1 MSALL
6 VRGERPGLTRA
17 EQWLRGAAAGLALT
31 SAGFAVWYAAKGI
44 FTASEYPYAA
54 NSVAKDLLLMGLSL
68 LVFWDVRR
76 WAAIAV
82 PLIVLVH
89 VAMPVI
95 MLVVGTGNGF
105 DHTWIGPPDTAE
117 AFRNGWLAADVL
129 VAVAF
134 VWLHRSAARARY
146 DLRYLPPSA
155 FRALMALAEVLV
167 LRKDPVVRPAEVAVR
182 VDRYLAG
189 FRARRKWVIRLALVA
204 LAYWPLV
211 TLRPPF
217 HVMSVELRERWIRR
231 RFFDEVADRLVPE
244 WLRSL
249 RQTALLTAQQ
259 FCYMGYYGDGEAA
272 ERAGYVPF
280 SRRPGYE
287 DAMKRVDRGRRGVRC
302 MAPGDIPGEEL
313 TADVLIVGTGAG
325 GATLAYELARRGR
338 EVLMV
343 ERGSHVPPS
352 DFTEDEAEQLS
363 KLYADGALNFSTDF
377 HFRVAQGMCVGG
389 STVVNNAVCFNLP
402 PHVLERWNDPGGL
415 NAGLDEE
422 RVWEAFRSVRKL
434 MKVASVGP
442 PEILNPGAFRIIKG
456 LEHTARRPFE
466 LVECNIADCLGS
478 GYCNIGCAYGKKLS
492 ALDWTLPRAQED
504 FGDAVR
510 ILPDCRVEKVLVRD
524 KRAYGVRARLEDGRR
539 LTVRANTV
547 VLSAGAIASSLILQR
562 SGLGGEL
569 AGRGL
574 AFNMGSPV
582 TFDFAD
588 VLHSERGMQISHFMR
603 PTDGTDD
610 GLVFESWFNP
620 IVAQSLFM
628 PGWFEEHWDNMR
640 RYKRM
645 TCLGTVVG
653 TESNGSVKAAR
664 LLGGV
669 QLDYVPSNE
678 DFVRM
683 KNGVRLACELGLEA
697 GAERV
702 MPATFRAMNITS
714 RRELSR
720 IDDELG
726 DASDLSVNSVHPQ
739 GGNAMSADPVR
750 GVVDPS
756 FRVYG
761 TLGLHVCD
769 ASVFPSSITVNPQLT
784 VMALAAYAADEI
796 GGPAPPRPASER
808 ARSASAKSPTA
819 SASATASAASSADRA
834 GSRSRSAR
842 A

>member
-17 EQWLRGAAAGLALT
+17 EQLLRGAAALLAFT
-31 SAGFAVWYAAKGI
+31 STGFAVWYGVKGL
-44 FTASEYPYAA
+44 TSVSEFPYAA
-54 NSVAKDLLLMGLSL
+54 NSIAKDLLLMGLAA

-76 WAAIAV
+76 WASVAV

-89 VAMPVI
+89 LAMPVV
-95 MLVVGTGNGF
+95 MLLVGTKHGIA
-105 DHTWIGPPDTAE
+105 HTWIGPPASATG
-117 AFRNGWLAADVL
+117 FRAGWLGADLV

-134 VWLHRSAARARY
+134 VLLHNRAIRARY

-155 FRALMALAEVLV
+155 FRALMALAQVLV
-167 LRKDPVVRPAEVAVR
+167 LRKDPLVAPAEVAVR

-189 FRARRKWVIRLALVA
+189 FRARGKWQIRLALVG

-211 TLRPPF
+211 TFRPPF
-217 HVMSVELRERWIRR
+217 HMMSVDLRERWVRR
-231 RFFDEVADRLVPE
+231 RFFEEVADRLVPE
-244 WLRSL
+244 WVRSL
-249 RQTALLTAQQ
+249 RQTAILAAQQ
-259 FCYMGYYGDGEAA
+259 FCFMGYYGDEDAA
-272 ERAGYVPF
+272 ERAGYLPF
-280 SRRPGYE
+280 SRRPGFAE
-287 DAMKRVDRGRRGVRC
+287 AMKRVDTSRAGVRC
-302 MAPGDIPGEEL
+302 MSPADIPGEEL
-313 TADVLIVGTGAG
+313 TADVVIVGTGAG

-338 EVLMV
+338 EVLML
-343 ERGSHVPPS
+343 ERGSHVAPAE
-352 DFTEDEAEQLS
+352 FTENEAEQLS
-363 KLYADGALNFSTDF
+363 RLYADGALNFSTDF

-402 PHVLERWNDPGGL
+402 DPVLERWNEPSGL
-415 NAGLDEE
+415 NAGLDEA
-422 RVWEAFRSVRKL
+422 RMRDAFSSVRKL
-434 MKVASVGP
+434 LHVAEVGP
-442 PEILNPGAFRIIKG
+442 SEMLNPGAFRILKG
-456 LEHTARRPFE
+456 LDHTARWPFD
-466 LVECNIADCLGS
+466 LVACNIADCLGS

-492 ALDWTLPRAQED
+492 ALDLTLPQAQQKW
-504 FGDAVR
+504 GDAVR
-510 ILPDCRVEKVLVRD
+510 ILPDCRVDKVLVRD
-524 KRAYGVRARLEDGRR
+524 RRAHGVSARLQDGRR

-547 VLSAGAIASSLILQR
+547 VLSAGALASSVILQR
-562 SGLGGEL
+562 SGLGGDR

-574 AFNMGSPV
+574 SFNMGSPV
-582 TFDFAD
+582 TFDFEE
-588 VLHSERGMQISHFMR
+588 VLHSERGMQISHYMR

-628 PGWFEEHWDNMR
+628 PGWFEEHWDNMH
-640 RYKRM
+640 RYEHM

-653 TESNGSVKAAR
+653 TESNGSVKAGR
-664 LLGGV
+664 LGGV
-669 QLDYVPSNE
+669 KLDYSPTDR

-683 KNGVRLACELGLEA
+683 KAGVRTACELGLA
-697 GAERV
+697 ADAERV
-702 MPATFRAMNITS
+702 MPATFRPISIT
-714 RRELSR
+714 RERELSR
-720 IDDELG
+720 IDDEIG

-739 GGNAMSADPVR
+739 GGNAMSADPLK

-796 GGPAPPRPASER
+796 GGPAPPCPTSER
-808 ARSASAKSPTA
+808 ARSASAASP
-819 SASATASAASSADRA
+819 SASAPEAASAASSADRA